1 MKKYE
6 NYVRAHDA
14 FTDEPAQDLTNEYV
28 QSGVINKFSLQF
40 ELSWKLLKALL
51 AYEGDMIASSGSPR
65 DIIRAAYRYYN
76 FIDED
81 VWLSMLRDRNQISHI
96 YDSNKALELIDAIIN
111 RYLPEFINLKANL
124 DERYGDLLTKP
135 DSEL

>member
-6 NYVRAHDA
+6 NYTRALNA
-14 FTDEPAQDLTNEYV
+14 FTDAPAQDLTNEYV

-51 AYEGDMIASSGSPR
+51 AYEGDTIAASGSPR
-65 DIIRAAYRYYN
+65 DIIRAAYRYYD

-81 VWLSMLRDRNQISHI
+81 AWLSMLRDRNQISHI

-111 RYLPEFINLKANL
+111 RYLPEFISLNKNL

-135 DSEL
+135 DDEL

>member
-6 NYVRAHDA
+6 NYARALDA
-14 FTDEPAQDLTNEYV
+14 FTDAPEQDLTNEYV
-28 QSGVINKFSLQF
+28 QNGVINKFSLQF

-51 AYEGDMIASSGSPR
+51 AYEGDTIAASGSPR
-65 DIIRAAYRYYN
+65 DILKAAYRYYN

-81 VWLSMLRDRNQISHI
+81 TWLSMLRDRNQISHI

-111 RYLPEFINLKANL
+111 RYLPEFIGLKANL

-135 DSEL
+135 DDEL

>member
-6 NYVRAHDA
+6 NYTRALNA
-14 FTDEPAQDLTNEYV
+14 FTDAPAQDLTNEYV

-51 AYEGDMIASSGSPR
+51 AYEGDTIAASGSPR

-81 VWLSMLRDRNQISHI
+81 AWLSMLRDRNQISHI
-96 YDSNKALELIDAIIN
+96 YDSKKALELIDAIIN
-111 RYLPEFINLKANL
+111 RYLPEFISLKKNL

>member
-6 NYVRAHDA
+6 NYVRALGA
-14 FTDEPAQDLTNEYV
+14 FTDAPAQDLTNEYV

-51 AYEGDMIASSGSPR
+51 AYEGDTIAASGSPR
-65 DIIRAAYRYYN
+65 GIIRAAYRYYN

-81 VWLSMLRDRNQISHI
+81 VWLNMLRDRNQISHI

-111 RYLPEFINLKANL
+111 RYLPEFISLKTNL
-124 DERYGDLLTKP
+124 DERYGDLLAKP
-135 DSEL
+135 DDEL